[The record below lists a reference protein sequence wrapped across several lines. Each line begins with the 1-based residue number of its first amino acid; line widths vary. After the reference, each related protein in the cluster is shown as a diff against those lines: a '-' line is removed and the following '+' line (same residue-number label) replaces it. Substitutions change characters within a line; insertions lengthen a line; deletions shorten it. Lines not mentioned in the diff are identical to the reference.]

1 MKKLLVILFISLILI
16 SCGKKSFPVPP
27 EVTAPSPVIDLTAKG
42 QVDGI
47 VLSWK
52 SPLTNARGDELY
64 NLRGFVISKQRNISS
79 RKTNL
84 KKLIEIPVIKEGDQ
98 DYILRELEQKVFTFK
113 DSDVTPGEQYFYVVR
128 PVNESG
134 VQGRALRTLSVTFIG
149 ESSSID
155 FF

>member
-52 SPLTNARGDELY
+52 APLTNARGDEL
-64 NLRGFVISKQRNISS
+64 
-79 RKTNL
+79 
-84 KKLIEIPVIKEGDQ
+84 
-98 DYILRELEQKVFTFK
+98 
-113 DSDVTPGEQYFYVVR
+113 
-128 PVNESG
+128 
-134 VQGRALRTLSVTFIG
+134 
-149 ESSSID
+149 
-155 FF
+155 